1 LQTTDTKQE
10 NKRKAVIGRPTIF
23 TDELGEE
30 ICRRMEEGT
39 TLFQI
44 CLADDMPART
54 SVYDWRDK
62 FPAFADRFTRAR
74 VRQMHSWA
82 DETVHIADDGTT
94 DYITK
99 KGRNG
104 QEYEA
109 FDSEHVQRSKLRVDT
124 RLRLMAVIAPHVYGE
139 KVSIEHTGDITVQ
152 HELSDRETMRRM
164 ALFLL
169 EDRAAGVLIDGE
181 ATIEEAEQQTG
192 TSCQP
197 IKG

>member
-1 LQTTDTKQE
+1 MSAKATK
-10 NKRKAVIGRPTIF
+10 KGTAVIGRPTIF
-23 TDELGEE
+23 TDELAATICERIEHGETLMKV
-30 ICRRMEEGT
+30 CRDK
-39 TLFQI
+39 
-44 CLADDMPART
+44 AMPVRST
-54 SVYDWRDK
+54 VNLWRDK
-62 FPAFADRFTRAR
+62 FPAFSAAFQRAR
-74 VRQMHSWA
+74 VFQMGA
-82 DETVHIADDGTT
+82 FEDDALAIADDGTT

-139 KVSIEHTGDITVQ
+139 KVEVQHSGTVV

-169 EDRAAGVLIDGE
+169 EDRAAGGLD
-181 ATIEEAEQQTG
+181 
-192 TSCQP
+192 
-197 IKG
+197 